1 MVDFLIKT
9 SVFGF
14 NEIVQSIQMTLSSTL
29 GLAFGIHIN
38 IELDGK
44 VSIKI
49 SNQDSINQQGI
60 TNDWFT
66 TFFLKM
72 IILKWNRQLFCNLN
86 LRWTFPKRSVSVLD
100 PNWGIVQYFSI
111 LTMVRMV
118 PWQSLTLVM

>member
-44 VSIKI
+44 VSNKI
-49 SNQDSINQQGI
+49 SNQNSINQQGI

-66 TFFLKM
+66 TFILKI
-72 IILKWNRQLFCNLN
+72 IILKQNHQLVF
-86 LRWTFPKRSVSVLD
+86 
-100 PNWGIVQYFSI
+100 
-111 LTMVRMV
+111 
-118 PWQSLTLVM
+118 

>member
-14 NEIVQSIQMTLSSTL
+14 NEIVQSIQMTLSLTL

-44 VSIKI
+44 VSNKI

-60 TNDWFT
+60 TKWLIHN
-66 TFFLKM
+66 
-72 IILKWNRQLFCNLN
+72 ILSQDDHSQMKSS
-86 LRWTFPKRSVSVLD
+86 TVL
-100 PNWGIVQYFSI
+100 
-111 LTMVRMV
+111 
-118 PWQSLTLVM
+118 